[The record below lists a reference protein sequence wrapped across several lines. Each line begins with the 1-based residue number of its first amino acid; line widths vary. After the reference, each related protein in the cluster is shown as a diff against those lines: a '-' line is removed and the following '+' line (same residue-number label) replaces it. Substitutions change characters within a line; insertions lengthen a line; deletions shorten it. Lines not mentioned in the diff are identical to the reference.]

1 MISDLPDMLCSRRK
15 GRIIREFRPA
25 DGLPHREKTVSLVL
39 DRFPIEKPSGAR
51 PSCRQNRPKTS
62 ASLVLSCGRS
72 QRAFRRLFYLY
83 NASRPVCIRFT
94 LYLRSFLPCFAV
106 GNHRSLRFCDF
117 LRFLKI
123 NFGSF
128 WLFSV
133 GFHTNRCNFFSM

>member
-1 MISDLPDMLCSRRK
+1 MISDLPDMFCSRRR

-25 DGLPHREKTVSLVL
+25 DGFPHRGKTVSLVL
-39 DRFPIEKPSGAR
+39 DCFPIGKPSGSR
-51 PSCRQNRPKTS
+51 PSCCQNPPKIPES
-62 ASLVLSCGRS
+62 FVLSCGRS

-83 NASRPVCIRFT
+83 NDSRPVCIRFT
-94 LYLRSFLPCFAV
+94 LDLRSFLPCFAV

-133 GFHTNRCNFFSM
+133 GFHTNHCNFFPT